1 MTQSPAFAMIP
12 PMRFEYPPALILA
25 NHPTPVERLR
35 SMPELPDLP
44 NVYVKRDDL
53 TGSELSGNTGSSIT
67 GTR

>member
-1 MTQSPAFAMIP
+1 MIP
-12 PMRFEYPPALILA
+12 PMRFEYPSPRTLA
-25 NHPTPVERLR
+25 NLPTPVERPR

-53 TGSELSGNTGSSIT
+53 TGSELSGNTGSSIA